1 MFDLWGFLLQTLTAS
16 GVAVLLLAI
25 KALFKDKLPPK
36 WHFTVWG
43 VLGVMLLIPAGL
55 NGRYALLHWQVVVE
69 LIKGAFGEYS
79 FSQVLFPVP
88 VVTAIPK
95 TITEWIFAI
104 YVIGVIA
111 NALRYGVS
119 YIRLRSVLSKGDV
132 ATDETV
138 SQVERIAAQLKIKP
152 CRIISVQGLPSAF
165 VCGIIRPVLAV
176 PANEVIDDKII
187 LHELLHLKS
196 KDTVWSVVI
205 CALRCLHWCNPL
217 IVYCANKATNDM
229 ETRCD
234 QYVLEQ
240 LEGEERREYG
250 HILLSMVNERFAKTP
265 GTTCVNNGGKH
276 IKERIEAI
284 ARFKKYPKGM
294 GLVSICVLALLTLSL
309 VIGVQAST
317 LYEGNGTSLL
327 LPLASARSTY
337 CTTPAGAFD
346 TYAKSILDQN
356 GLYRLMC
363 APVSE
368 QKEIVDVLKERD
380 RKGIYPTW
388 DGGVDEW
395 PDSQS
400 GYFIYNLQQLENE
413 IYEGLLVLKVSYPPN
428 GQPEELGK
436 IYLAVQNL
444 RVQKENGR
452 WVVIPLEDFKSVE
465 TISQSLAWGCVG
477 VPGITYAGEAN
488 NFRIEVTYQTI
499 HTVDST
505 VTNQHEVGLWSNSY
519 FDTTAKP
526 NAEFSDAVRSQSMNC
541 IYVGDDSDKDSINH
555 IAVSMAPVFQGESR
569 PVQLRNP
576 SQELSK
582 PIGDMMS
589 GGSNSGEQ
597 WISMKLKPGWDS
609 TIPLDGGGGSVDPLK
624 GIERPEYYAADL
636 YINNEKVA
644 SIDLALQK
652 EVTE

>member
-36 WHFTVWG
+36 WHFAVWG
-43 VLGVMLLIPAGL
+43 VLGVMLLIPAGW

-69 LIKGAFGEYS
+69 LIKGVVGEYS

-88 VVTAIPK
+88 VITHIPK
-95 TITEWIFAI
+95 TVNEWIFAV
-104 YVIGVIA
+104 YVIGIVA
-111 NALRYGVS
+111 NAVRYSIS
-119 YIRLRSVLSKGDV
+119 YIRLRSALSKGCPGS
-132 ATDETV
+132 DEIAA
-138 SQVERIAAQLKIKP
+138 QVEQVAAQLKINP
-152 CRIISVQGLPSAF
+152 CRVISVQGLPSAF
-165 VCGIIRPVLAV
+165 VCGIIRPILAV

-196 KDTVWSVVI
+196 KDTIWSVVI

-217 IVYCANKATNDM
+217 IVYCANRATNDM

-234 QYVLEQ
+234 QYVLER

-250 HILLSMVNERFAKTP
+250 HILLSMVNERFARTP

-276 IKERIEAI
+276 IKERIETI

-337 CTTPAGAFD
+337 CTTSAGAFD

-363 APVSE
+363 APVSK
-368 QKEIVDVLKERD
+368 QKEIVDVIKERD

-388 DGGVDEW
+388 DCGVDEW

-413 IYEGLLVLKVSYPPN
+413 IYEGLLVLKVSYPPD
-428 GQPEELGK
+428 GKPEEFGMM
-436 IYLAVQNL
+436 YLAVQNL

-452 WVVIPLEDFKSVE
+452 WVAVPLEDFRSIE
-465 TISQSLAWGCVG
+465 AMEQSLEWGCTELPG
-477 VPGITYAGEAN
+477 VLYTGVVDD
-488 NFRIEVTYQTI
+488 FRVEVSVQTV
-499 HTVDST
+499 HTVEST
-505 VTNQHEVGLWSNSY
+505 VQTQNDLNFLLGNNSY
-519 FDTTAKP
+519 FDTTPKP
-526 NAEFSDAVRSQSMNC
+526 NTEFTRAARAQSNGVTHLGSQEERDL
-541 IYVGDDSDKDSINH
+541 IDVIG
-555 IAVSMAPVFQGESR
+555 VSVAPVYLGEKR
-569 PVQLRNP
+569 PT
-576 SQELSK
+576 ELQYED
-582 PIGDMMS
+582 GYDFG
-589 GGSNSGEQ
+589 GGSNIGES
-597 WISMKLKPGWDS
+597 WSSHRTEPGWGPY
-609 TIPLDGGGGSVDPLK
+609 IRLGGGGGGTFDPEGDVILPEFYVAELHVK
-624 GIERPEYYAADL
+624 GVLVERLDL
-636 YINNEKVA
+636 YP
-644 SIDLALQK
+644 QK